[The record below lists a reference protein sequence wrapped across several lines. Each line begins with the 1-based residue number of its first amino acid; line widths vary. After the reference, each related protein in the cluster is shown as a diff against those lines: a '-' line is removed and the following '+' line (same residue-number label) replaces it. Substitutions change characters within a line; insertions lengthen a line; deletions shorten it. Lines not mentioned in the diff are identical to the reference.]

1 MSEVQD
7 IESRVIEI
15 VAQALKHPV
24 TRDTT
29 RESTA
34 AWDSLK
40 HIELVFAIEDE
51 LQIRFDENELEALDS
66 VQAFVERAQAK
77 A

>member
-15 VAQALKHPV
+15 VAQALKQPV

-51 LQIRFDENELEALDS
+51 LQIRFDEDELEALDS
-66 VQAFVERAQAK
+66 VQAFVDRAQAK

>member
-15 VAQALKHPV
+15 VAQALKQPV

-51 LQIRFDENELEALDS
+51 LQLRFDEDELEALDS
-66 VQAFVERAQAK
+66 VQAFVERARAK

>member
-15 VAQALKHPV
+15 VAQALKQPV

-51 LQIRFDENELEALDS
+51 LQLRFDEDELEALDS
-66 VQAFVERAQAK
+66 VQAFVERASAK

>member
-1 MSEVQD
+1 MSEVLD
-7 IESRVIEI
+7 IELRVIEI
-15 VAQALKHPV
+15 VAQALKQSV

-29 RESTA
+29 REATA

-40 HIELVFAIEDE
+40 HIEMVFAIEDE
-51 LQIRFDENELEALDS
+51 LQIRFDEDELAALDS
-66 VQAFVERAQAK
+66 VQALVERARAK